1 MNSKELRQIKAD
13 TTAHWH
19 AYYNPYR
26 RHIAHN
32 VAA

>member
-1 MNSKELRQIKAD
+1 MDGQALRQIKAD
-13 TTAHWH
+13 ITAHWH
-19 AYYNPYR
+19 TYYNPYR